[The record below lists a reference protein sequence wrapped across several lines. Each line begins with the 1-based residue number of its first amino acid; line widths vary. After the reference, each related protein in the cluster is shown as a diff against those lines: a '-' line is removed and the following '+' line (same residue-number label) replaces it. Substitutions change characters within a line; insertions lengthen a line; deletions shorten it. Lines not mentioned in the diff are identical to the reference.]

1 MTYQGKEVFTS
12 DDFDYASAK
21 PGDYVEE
28 AVVDAAMNCLPPI
41 CMSSACAQMGGPLW
55 YAPGPYNRGMEIH
68 LRHIQ
73 ALSGCLRY
81 LGVLWPL
88 FFGRDR
94 RARDAATLYVTHQI
108 K

>member
-28 AVVDAAMNCLPPI
+28 AVVDAAYELP
-41 CMSSACAQMGGPLW
+41 AAYLHEQFLFANGGPLW

-73 ALSGCLRY
+73 ALPGCLRH
-81 LGVLWPL
+81 LGVLWTL
-88 FFGRDR
+88 FFGRNR
-94 RARDAATLYVTHQI
+94 RARDSATLYVTHQI

>member
-12 DDFDYASAK
+12 DDFDYAAAK

-28 AVVDAAMNCLPPI
+28 AVVDAAHLHEQRLRAN
-41 CMSSACAQMGGPLW
+41 GGPLW
-55 YAPGPYNRGMEIH
+55 YAPGPYNWGMEIH

-81 LGVLWPL
+81 LGVLWTL

-94 RARDAATLYVTHQI
+94 RARDAATQYVTHQI